1 MHDHSEIYQL
11 FSAYFWLIFPI
22 GVGVILTLGA
32 YLHHR
37 RFQRA
42 LEVIQA
48 CATQGR
54 EAPPEVMALIQPRR
68 REPDPVTKAQSF
80 TLVSFILLAAAAGF
94 VVLALALGSGARP
107 GLSFVVVVALGL
119 AIAFLAAARMVRRD
133 ADRLNRP

>member
-1 MHDHSEIYQL
+1 MHEHSEFYEL

-22 GVGVILTLGA
+22 GVGVMAMLGA

-37 RFQRA
+37 RFQQA

-48 CATQGR
+48 CAAQGK
-54 EAPPEVMALIQPRR
+54 EAPPEVMALIQPKR
-68 REPDPVTKAQSF
+68 RESDPVAKAQSF

-94 VVLALALGSGARP
+94 VVLALTLGPEARP

-119 AIAFLAAARMVRRD
+119 AVAFFAMARTVRRD
-133 ADRLNRP
+133 TDRLTGP